1 MTMRAEITKDLEI
14 RTSSVVLWFALLVP
28 PVAWAVDLQLR
39 YALLQWAC
47 ANHRGWLLTLFSAPL
62 LVLAIACAVI
72 GWRYADDDLPRV
84 KFMALG
90 AVALGFAF
98 SLAIVAGTLPD
109 FFLRPCE

>member
-1 MTMRAEITKDLEI
+1 MRAEITKDLEI
-14 RTSSVVLWFALLVP
+14 RPSSVVLWFALLAP
-28 PVAWAVDLQLR
+28 PIAWAVDLQLR
-39 YALLQWAC
+39 YALIQWAC

-62 LVLAIACAVI
+62 LILAAACVVV
-72 GWRYADDDLPRV
+72 GWRYANDDQPRIR
-84 KFMALG
+84 FMALG